1 MGITHS
7 EKNQTNENQEDE
19 EDSNNPGEYSF
30 YKKLEKTLREQ
41 AIQKKKKLSE
51 PNNNIKIKTDKK
63 FFSFIGRVGAGVDGN
78 YNTD

>member
-7 EKNQTNENQEDE
+7 EKNLKNEEQEDE

-41 AIQKKKKLSE
+41 AIQKKKNLNE
-51 PNNNIKIKTDKK
+51 TNNNTKIKTGKK
-63 FFSFIGRVGAGVDGN
+63 IIPIIENFGVIGN
-78 YNTD
+78 